1 MSSDPD
7 VVEIEEITNLNYCFI
22 GCDGIFDCLNNEE
35 IKKIVN
41 SYFLKKNQEVTH
53 EIVAK
58 ANDAILKSCIV
69 KNCSDNVTSI
79 LIYFKF
85 LSN

>member
-35 IKKIVN
+35 IKKIIN
-41 SYFLKKNQEVTH
+41 SYFLKK
-53 EIVAK
+53 
-58 ANDAILKSCIV
+58 KSGGNTR
-69 KNCSDNVTSI
+69 NCC
-79 LIYFKF
+79 
-85 LSN
+85 